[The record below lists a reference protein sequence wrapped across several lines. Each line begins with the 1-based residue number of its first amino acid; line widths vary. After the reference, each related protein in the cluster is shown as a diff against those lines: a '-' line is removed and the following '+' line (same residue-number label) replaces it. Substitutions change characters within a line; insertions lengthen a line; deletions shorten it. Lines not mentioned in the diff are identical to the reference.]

1 MSDQL
6 EKSLSRAEFLQ
17 TAGKAALFA
26 ALGITAVSCSSDS
39 GPTTVEIDEP
49 DEVTPPDGD
58 GSGSGSSD
66 GTGITISGD
75 TITID
80 LTKSDVSSLAQSEG
94 WINITQSGA
103 NVIVI
108 NAAGTFRAFDN
119 NCPHA
124 SCRTN
129 WEYAGSQLT
138 CTCHNS
144 VFSNQGARLAGPA
157 GRGLTGF
164 SLIREADI
172 LTITK

>member
-1 MSDQL
+1 MPNPI
-6 EKSLSRAEFLQ
+6 ENPLSRAEFLQ

-39 GPTTVEIDEP
+39 GPTSVEIDEP
-49 DEVTPPDGD
+49 DDVTPPDGD
-58 GSGSGSSD
+58 GNND
-66 GTGITISGD
+66 GPGITVNGN

-80 LTKSDVSSLAQSEG
+80 LTKSDVSALAQSEG

-124 SCRTN
+124 SCRTS
-129 WEYAGSQLT
+129 WEYGNTQLT

-144 VFSNQGARLAGPA
+144 VFSNQGQRLAGPA
-157 GRGLTGF
+157 TRGLTGF
-164 SLIREADI
+164 SLTRSGDI
-172 LTITK
+172 LTIEK

>member
-6 EKSLSRAEFLQ
+6 EKSLSRAAFLQ

-49 DEVTPPDGD
+49 DEVIPPDD
-58 GSGSGSSD
+58 GNGSSND
-66 GTGITISGD
+66 QAITVNGN
-75 TITID
+75 TITIN
-80 LTKSDVSSLAQSEG
+80 LANADVSALAQSEG
-94 WINITQSGA
+94 WLNITQSGA

-124 SCRTN
+124 SCRTS
-129 WEYAGSQLT
+129 WEYGGNQLT

-144 VFSNQGARLAGPA
+144 IFSNEGQRLAGPA
-157 GRGLTGF
+157 GRNLTGF
-164 SLIREADI
+164 SLSRTADV

>member
-1 MSDQL
+1 MSNQL

-26 ALGITAVSCSSDS
+26 AVGISVVSCSSDS
-39 GPTTVEIDEP
+39 GPTTIEEP
-49 DEVTPPDGD
+49 DIVVPPPTPPDGND
-58 GSGSGSSD
+58 QA
-66 GTGITISGD
+66 ITVNGN

-80 LTKSDVSSLAQSEG
+80 LANSDVSSLAQSEG
-94 WINITQSGA
+94 WLNITESGA
-103 NVIVI
+103 NVIVV

-129 WEYAGSQLT
+129 WEYENTQLI

-144 VFSNQGARLAGPA
+144 IFSNQGQRLAGPA
-157 GRGLTGF
+157 GRNLTGF
-164 SLIREADI
+164 TVSRTGDI